1 MRDSLREREE
11 RKRAVARRS
20 DGTEREAAVQR
31 AAQGGASSAGK
42 EGVCMAGAARQT
54 PRRQRTDSE
63 QSTRRHRGRGADG
76 GAVARGTRR
85 RRECQG
91 QGKQEGRRRTHASAP
106 KFASVSQN

>member
-11 RKRAVARRS
+11 RKRAVAQRS

-54 PRRQRTDSE
+54 PCRQHTDSE
-63 QSTRRHRGRGADG
+63 QSTCRHRGWGADG
-76 GAVARGTRR
+76 GAVARGTRC